1 MLPWIGCG
9 PVDITCS
16 LEWEQQSQTFSSSTW
31 DYIPLV
37 VLLGI
42 DPARGSF
49 WHQLRL
55 KMGRLMM
62 MMISWCC
69 SHLFALIIIMKL
81 AVTTYLMSLCFIIS
95 CVFLCVVWSLYVNYA
110 DTNRYYSSHSN
121 HSSRVVIVVVVRRE
135 WIGWVVRCL
144 VVLLETL
151 LSVQTISTT
160 CGQCLHWDMIYSSLE
175 LSLAIPCWVCVV

>member
-110 DTNRYYSSHSN
+110 DTNRYYSSHS
-121 HSSRVVIVVVVRRE
+121 SRVVIVVVVRRE